1 VKREE
6 ILRLDG
12 LCVGYHGQTLIR
24 DIRASLHRGQ
34 ILTLIGPNGAGK
46 STILRTLTRQLDKLG
61 GAVLLDGRDMAGMRG
76 GAVARQ
82 LAMVSTERIRP
93 EMMTCYDVVASG
105 RYPYTGRFGTLTEA
119 DRAVVRRSLDQV
131 DGGALADKPFGTV
144 SDGQRQR
151 VMIARALC
159 QEPRVLVLD
168 EPTSFLDVRY
178 KLELS
183 GVLLRLA
190 REQGMTIV
198 MSLHE
203 IDLAARL
210 SDLVMCVGGDAAPR
224 LGTPEEV
231 FTAEGVAALYGI
243 RQGGYDPQLGGVELP
258 RPAGKPRC
266 FVLGG
271 GGRATPVYRRLQR
284 QGIPFVTGILFDNDA
299 DCASARRLAS
309 AVFETP
315 AFMPA
320 EDAVVAAAE
329 EALAQCERL
338 IDPGTPIRG
347 LNACCGRLIDMARA
361 RGLILER
368 EGEDE

>member
-1 VKREE
+1 MKQEE
-6 ILRLDG
+6 TLRLDG
-12 LCVGYHGQTLIR
+12 LCVGYDGETLIR
-24 DIRASLHRGQ
+24 DICASLRSGQ

-46 STILRTLTRQLDKLG
+46 STILKTLTRQLDKLG

-76 GAVARQ
+76 SAVARQ
-82 LAMVSTERIRP
+82 MAMVSTERVRP

-119 DRAVVRRSLDQV
+119 DRAVVRQSLDQV
-131 DGGALADKPFGTV
+131 DGGVLADKPFGRV

-151 VMIARALC
+151 VMLARALC
-159 QEPRVLVLD
+159 QEPKVLVLD

-190 REQGMTIV
+190 REKGMTIV

-210 SDLVMCVGGDAAPR
+210 SDLVMCVGGGAAPR
-224 LGTPEEV
+224 LGTPKEV

-243 RQGGYDPQLGGVELP
+243 RQGGYDPQLGGIEMP
-258 RPAGKPRC
+258 RPEGRPRC

-271 GGRATPVYRRLQR
+271 GGRATPVYRRMQR
-284 QGIPFVTGILFDNDA
+284 QGIPFAAGILFDNDV
-299 DCASARRLAS
+299 DCPSAQRLAT
-309 AVFETP
+309 AVFKTP

-320 EDAVVAAAE
+320 EDKVIAAAE
-329 EALAQCERL
+329 EALLQCERL
-338 IDPGTPIRG
+338 IDPGTPMHG
-347 LNACCGRLIDMARA
+347 LNACCGHLLDVARA
-361 RGLILER
+361 RGMTIER
-368 EGEDE
+368 EGTDE